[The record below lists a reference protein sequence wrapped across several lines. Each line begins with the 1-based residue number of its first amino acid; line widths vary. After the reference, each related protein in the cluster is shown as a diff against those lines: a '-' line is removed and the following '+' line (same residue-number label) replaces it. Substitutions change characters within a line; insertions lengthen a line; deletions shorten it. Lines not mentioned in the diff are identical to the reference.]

1 MVAVN
6 SLFFKE
12 ENKVVSHYTVTV
24 SLFLCETETLQ
35 GESVTTPTCTV
46 LVSHYSVT
54 AACTVLL
61 SHHRV
66 TITPFCVA
74 LISP

>member
-6 SLFFKE
+6 FFFKE
-12 ENKVVSHYTVTV
+12 ENKVVSHYTVTI
-24 SLFLCETETLQ
+24 SLFLFEIQTLL
-35 GESVTTPTCTV
+35 GESVTAPTCTV

-66 TITPFCVA
+66 TITPVCVA